1 MSTIEKRFR
10 RNFIV
15 ASLVHVAIIGTI
27 VVFEGVF
34 NSADSNVR
42 TDVQLIVPAD
52 ILGDQP
58 VGPGNG
64 RGNYTAPPP
73 EAAAESAGAPAGPSE
88 PAAQPAAPAAPEVK
102 AAPAAPTE
110 VKDPNEIA
118 IPKKSVPKETKKPAD
133 VTAKKTVTTD
143 KTADKSADKS
153 MATSKKTVT
162 NAKPSAK
169 TGATGSAGPAVSAD
183 TIRKRFA
190 SALSSAEGGT
200 AYGDNKAAGG
210 GNGVSKYGHPGS
222 PDGSAD
228 GIACGVGKGSQFW
241 SYYMHVHDKMYE
253 AWDQP
258 GQAKSLDRKLVTTLI
273 LHVARDGRIEGV
285 RLAHPSGNKLMDDSV
300 MTAAHSVPRLD
311 PLPDGLGGDFAE
323 ISVDFQLE
331 G

>member
-15 ASLVHVAIIGTI
+15 ASLVHVAIIGGI
-27 VVFEGVF
+27 VVFEGIF
-34 NSADSNVR
+34 NNADSNVR

-64 RGNYTAPPP
+64 RGIYTAPPSEP
-73 EAAAESAGAPAGPSE
+73 AGETAGATTAPSE
-88 PAAQPAAPAAPEVK
+88 PAAKPGRTRGAQTSGDCSE
-102 AAPAAPTE
+102 PT
-110 VKDPNEIA
+110 DPNAIA
-118 IPKKSVPKETKKPAD
+118 IPKKPVAREIKKPAD
-133 VTAKKTVTTD
+133 TTAKKTVTTD
-143 KTADKSADKS
+143 KTADKTADKS
-153 MATSKKTVT
+153 TTTSKKTVAD
-162 NAKPSAK
+162 AKSSAK
-169 TGATGSAGPAVSAD
+169 TGSTGPAVSAD
-183 TIRKRFA
+183 TIRRRFA
-190 SALSSAEGGT
+190 SALSSAEGGS
-200 AYGDNKAAGG
+200 AYGDNKPVGG

-228 GIACGVGKGSQFW
+228 GIAGGVGKGSQFW

-258 GQAKSLDRKLVTTLI
+258 GQAKSLDKKLVTTLI

-285 RLAHPSGNKLMDDSV
+285 RMEHPSGNKLMDDSV
-300 MTAAHSVPRLD
+300 MAAAHSVPRLD
-311 PLPDGLGGDFAE
+311 PLPEGLGGDFAE
-323 ISVDFQLE
+323 ISVNFRLE